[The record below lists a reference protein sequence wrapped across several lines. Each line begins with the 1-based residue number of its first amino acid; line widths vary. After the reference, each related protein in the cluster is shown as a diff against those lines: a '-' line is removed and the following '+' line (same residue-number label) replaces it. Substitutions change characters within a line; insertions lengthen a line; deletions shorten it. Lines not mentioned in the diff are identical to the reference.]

1 MPAKKT
7 NGHDL
12 PPFPPDHFNA
22 LIDLTLRDLFAAFIV
37 GGLAAR
43 DDWPKW
49 SAEEAA
55 EDAYTVAEAMLI
67 RREKFDPPA

>member
-7 NGHDL
+7 NGHEL

-22 LIDLTLRDLFAAFIV
+22 LIDLTLRDLFAAFAL

-43 DDWPKW
+43 PDWSKW
-49 SAEEAA
+49 TDAEAAEEA
-55 EDAYTVAEAMLI
+55 YSVAEAMLI